1 MIFKPKTIN
10 LLALSTAL
18 LLFGC
23 SSPDKSKDNEL
34 KIVSDSSQKIVSSA
48 AMNSSATSDS
58 SNVSQISTNYRP
70 QGKFSADELFM
81 SIPQNSDTSIQ
92 PNSVNNGWFF
102 YQTIDPTICWLYPTK
117 GLYGWD
123 SKSEELYLLSER
135 NPESKERVWDF
146 IVMDGD
152 LYESRISQDDKGLM
166 NKVFCNEE
174 LLLESYVTAPSQA
187 LVFSVLNNKLYGT
200 LERLSEESL
209 ALDFIELN
217 QNDYQ
222 IIWSKEQS
230 LEQNTP
236 LLLKSPY
243 SQYGTQRIVFEYQD
257 DSQLKLVFYDGSQIL
272 EVPTDIYAHQLI
284 PLQSGTLVCELEISQ
299 KDMQYNTSY
308 CWYEAGSNE
317 KVELKV
323 INPPNQPDGYGAEY
337 KDSYL
342 VSGGPDGVFRA
353 SVESGVLSFEPISN
367 TPAGKYNFY
376 SLEGDTETLV
386 IIRNSIDE
394 NQHSYLEYSAYS
406 IDENE

>member
-1 MIFKPKTIN
+1 
-10 LLALSTAL
+10 
-18 LLFGC
+18 
-23 SSPDKSKDNEL
+23 
-34 KIVSDSSQKIVSSA
+34 
-48 AMNSSATSDS
+48 MNSSATSDS

>member
-1 MIFKPKTIN
+1 
-10 LLALSTAL
+10 
-18 LLFGC
+18 
-23 SSPDKSKDNEL
+23 
-34 KIVSDSSQKIVSSA
+34 
-48 AMNSSATSDS
+48 MNSSATSDS
-58 SNVSQISTNYRP
+58 SNASQISTNYRP

-299 KDMQYNTSY
+299 KDMQYNTSTM
-308 CWYEAGSNE
+308 
-317 KVELKV
+317 
-323 INPPNQPDGYGAEY
+323 
-337 KDSYL
+337 
-342 VSGGPDGVFRA
+342 F
-353 SVESGVLSFEPISN
+353 
-367 TPAGKYNFY
+367 
-376 SLEGDTETLV
+376 
-386 IIRNSIDE
+386 
-394 NQHSYLEYSAYS
+394 
-406 IDENE
+406 